1 MFLPPYSP
9 NLNPIE
15 GLWKWLKLS
24 IIYNV
29 LYTSVAEIRTAVQ
42 EFIQQVNLQPQ
53 QVIDRLCLIL

>member
-1 MFLPPYSP
+1 M
-9 NLNPIE
+9 NPIE